1 MDAVL
6 EGTANISTAGKCS
19 NHFEKKGNTKDPFEL
34 KANYGGIP
42 EALILYCKYKG
53 VVLLLFYAFLQYWDG

>member
-1 MDAVL
+1 MEEVL
-6 EGTANISTAGKCS
+6 EGNATDSTVGKCS

-42 EALILYCKYKG
+42 EALIIYCKYKR
-53 VVLLLFYAFLQYWDG
+53 VVLLLFYAFLQYLDG